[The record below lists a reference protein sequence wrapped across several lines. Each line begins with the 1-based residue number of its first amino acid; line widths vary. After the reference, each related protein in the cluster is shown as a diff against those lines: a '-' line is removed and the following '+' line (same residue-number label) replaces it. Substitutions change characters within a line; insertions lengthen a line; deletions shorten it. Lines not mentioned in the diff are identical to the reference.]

1 MQGPEPHTPSQ
12 NFSACTQLG
21 PKLASTLT
29 IEACQQDKCTALH
42 ENTCGMQIIVHASFW
57 TFKSALKKARWHK
70 RIQIIFPKCT
80 QGLNQGGTIP
90 RGGEQD

>member
-1 MQGPEPHTPSQ
+1 MQGPEPHKPKT
-12 NFSACTQLG
+12 FSARTQLG

-29 IEACQQDKCTALH
+29 IEARQQDKRTALH
-42 ENTCGMQIIVHASFW
+42 ENTCGMPNNVHASFW

-80 QGLNQGGTIP
+80 QGLNQGGTKP